1 MNGGMEHLGE
11 GEAWGQGPDEGLC
24 GVPRTPQEQWVQGRR
39 AALPLLTSSRGAH
52 KLAHKLPGE
61 LCTSPCSQAAE
72 EQRESIQGTED
83 EAVGEEV
90 SSKASP

>member
-11 GEAWGQGPDEGLC
+11 GEAWDQGPDVGLC
-24 GVPRTPQEQWVQGRR
+24 GVPRMPQEQWVHGRR
-39 AALPLLTSSRGAH
+39 AAQCSALP
-52 KLAHKLPGE
+52 LAHK
-61 LCTSPCSQAAE
+61 Q
-72 EQRESIQGTED
+72 QRESIQGTED

>member
-1 MNGGMEHLGE
+1 M
-11 GEAWGQGPDEGLC
+11 
-24 GVPRTPQEQWVQGRR
+24 
-39 AALPLLTSSRGAH
+39 
-52 KLAHKLPGE
+52 